1 MPPQTR
7 VCVRCKS
14 TKSKCVNFDPG
25 QWPDGPIARKCD
37 RCARLGFDCVPA
49 PSAVPKPRA
58 PRKAKTAAGGG
69 LLLNVAPSPLA
80 TRALQQIPGTTTSS
94 ATETLSY
101 VLSPGASP
109 LAARYVLRAIA
120 TTARRRGTFELIEFV
135 AALCRHHDIPLDD
148 VLSECLSQTPSP
160 VGCGDGLP
168 PFFARKL
175 AAEEGTYVNVRVRR
189 DGSASFH
196 ANEAFERSFATTA
209 EMYRAFDSSALEINS
224 LFVHREA
231 RASPPA
237 ARTGRRNCAPL
248 EVRLLWSGVV
258 ALYRRTC
265 LSSGGSTASSSA
277 LASQTR

>member
-1 MPPQTR
+1 MPPPTR

-69 LLLNVAPSPLA
+69 LLLNVAPSPLV

-109 LAARYVLRAIA
+109 LAARRAPPRDGRMPVAAMPTALLWGDEHPSPPLLLFAQVRAASDSHDRPPARHLRADRVCGGA
-120 TTARRRGTFELIEFV
+120 LPARR
-135 AALCRHHDIPLDD
+135 
-148 VLSECLSQTPSP
+148 
-160 VGCGDGLP
+160 
-168 PFFARKL
+168 
-175 AAEEGTYVNVRVRR
+175 
-189 DGSASFH
+189 
-196 ANEAFERSFATTA
+196 TA
-209 EMYRAFDSSALEINS
+209 
-224 LFVHREA
+224 
-231 RASPPA
+231 P
-237 ARTGRRNCAPL
+237 
-248 EVRLLWSGVV
+248 
-258 ALYRRTC
+258 
-265 LSSGGSTASSSA
+265 
-277 LASQTR
+277 

>member
-1 MPPQTR
+1 MPPPTR

-69 LLLNVAPSPLA
+69 LLLNVAPSPLV

-189 DGSASFH
+189 DGVASFH
-196 ANEAFERSFATTA
+196 ANEAPSVVSQCGGSVAA
-209 EMYRAFDSSALEINS
+209 VAAAA
-224 LFVHREA
+224 V
-231 RASPPA
+231 A
-237 ARTGRRNCAPL
+237 ARQRGAPPLLRRARQSRG
-248 EVRLLWSGVV
+248 E
-258 ALYRRTC
+258 T
-265 LSSGGSTASSSA
+265 
-277 LASQTR
+277 